1 MKVYS
6 EGLTFQLESQVI
18 KFIYTYI
25 FPLNFQ
31 CYEEIIKLSKTLELE
46 SYWGK
51 EDNCFIV
58 QVMWPGRAS
67 LRRSHLSLDQNE
79 LRVQSILSQEK
90 NKCKCCELKMS
101 LVVLRNKKR
110 PVWMEQR
117 WDEMKGEMRWVRRE
131 LVTQVSC
138 TP

>member
-18 KFIYTYI
+18 GKFICTYI

-51 EDNCFIV
+51 EDNYFIV

-67 LRRSHLSLDQNE
+67 LRRTTFEPRSE
-79 LRVQSILSQEK
+79 
-90 NKCKCCELKMS
+90 
-101 LVVLRNKKR
+101 
-110 PVWMEQR
+110 
-117 WDEMKGEMRWVRRE
+117 
-131 LVTQVSC
+131 
-138 TP
+138 